1 MVLEKNLQNGKA
13 GGCAFLD
20 YFSVKY
26 YESNENHY
34 IVLILCALYSYI
46 VLITDDWRRGR
57 STVFYLFLHSIF
69 ISISKFLVWIIQ

>member
-34 IVLILCALYSYI
+34 TKMGALNAP
-46 VLITDDWRRGR
+46 
-57 STVFYLFLHSIF
+57 
-69 ISISKFLVWIIQ
+69 

>member
-57 STVFYLFLHSIF
+57 LTVFYLFFAFHIYF
-69 ISISKFLVWIIQ
+69 NF